1 MLSRRPSHHALPPHP
16 HNPPQQKSQTTSE
29 VVVEDTVKPA
39 TPKIESV
46 SKVKTIESTPQESVS
61 EVVIEQSERTN
72 TTGTTSTTSSTSTT
86 NTTYTTPKETQ
97 SLGFFLEGDD
107 CLVVKKELEAWKTK
121 LSYNESTNGETTSD
135 CGFIL
140 QDGPEQPPQ
149 PVPSEAYTMFYQ
161 VSIMID

>member
-39 TPKIESV
+39 TSKIESV
-46 SKVKTIESTPQESVS
+46 PKVKSIESTPQESVS
-61 EVVIEQSERTN
+61 EVVIEQSEKTN
-72 TTGTTSTTSSTSTT
+72 TTSTTSTTSTT
-86 NTTYTTPKETQ
+86 NTTNTTPKETQ
-97 SLGFFLEGDD
+97 SLGFFLDGDD
-107 CLVVKKELEAWKTK
+107 CLVVKRELEAWKTK
-121 LSYNESTNGETTSD
+121 PSYNESTNGETTSD